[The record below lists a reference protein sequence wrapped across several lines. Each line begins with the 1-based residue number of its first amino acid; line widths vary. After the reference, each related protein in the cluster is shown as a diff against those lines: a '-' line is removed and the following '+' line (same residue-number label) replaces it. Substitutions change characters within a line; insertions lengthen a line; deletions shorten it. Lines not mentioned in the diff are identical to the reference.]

1 MSKSKRTKACSISPK
16 VRQEVEERDGHQ
28 CIFCKSYQC
37 RGEAHFIGRAQG
49 GLGIPKNLICVCRNC
64 HRELD
69 NGLNTKRYREIAR
82 EYLKSCY
89 PDWNEKDLVYDK
101 WRME

>member
-16 VRQEVEERDGHQ
+16 IRQEVEERDGHR

-37 RGEAHFIGRAQG
+37 RGEAHYIGRGQG
-49 GLGIPKNLICVCRNC
+49 GLGIPQNLITVCRSC
-64 HRELD
+64 HREMD
-69 NGLNTKRYREIAR
+69 NGLNTKRYREIAK
-82 EYLKSCY
+82 EYLMSCY